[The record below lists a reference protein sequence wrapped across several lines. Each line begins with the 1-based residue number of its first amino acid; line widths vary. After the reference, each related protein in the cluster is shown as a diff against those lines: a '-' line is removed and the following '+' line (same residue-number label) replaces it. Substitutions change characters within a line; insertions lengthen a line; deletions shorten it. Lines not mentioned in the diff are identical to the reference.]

1 MGGKGSIKAQ
11 LYGDKPT
18 RHKTVICLHYQCL
31 CCLDDLSD
39 SEVNRSLLLCTN
51 RSMPLWV
58 ANLYNSCMNMYSFLM
73 YLYQYQS

>member
-1 MGGKGSIKAQ
+1 MLKKGKDRCIGEERGGGKGTIKAQ

-39 SEVNRSLLLCTN
+39 SEVN
-51 RSMPLWV
+51 
-58 ANLYNSCMNMYSFLM
+58 
-73 YLYQYQS
+73 